1 MSTQRPA
8 IDPPH
13 AGHDT
18 SSDHNSLNSKTAPDA
33 KGPYELTSSAE
44 PALASRQGQRME
56 GALGDA
62 VLRFLR
68 IRKGPK
74 SDAHD
79 PDAVR
84 SQGFHFSTEFG

>member
-1 MSTQRPA
+1 MSTQRPTT
-8 IDPPH
+8 DPPP

-18 SSDHNSLNSKTAPDA
+18 PSDHNSLNSKTASDA
-33 KGPYELTSSAE
+33 KGPHEFTSSE
-44 PALASRQGQRME
+44 QPGLASREGQRME

-68 IRKGPK
+68 IRRGPK
-74 SDAHD
+74 LNAHD

-84 SQGFHFSTEFG
+84 SQSNTEPQL